1 MIIIIVLI
9 NRISP
14 QVFYKYT
21 KRRAAYSKINI
32 MRNNIIIVVVR
43 IFCTGIIVSLIF
55 TFYCTLFIILA
66 GRKYARSRSK
76 GRVNKSDASI
86 GRYARSSS
94 VIIRNSLVI

>member
-32 MRNNIIIVVVR
+32 MRNNNIIVVV
-43 IFCTGIIVSLIF
+43 F
-55 TFYCTLFIILA
+55 TCSVEYRAKPPYEIL
-66 GRKYARSRSK
+66 K
-76 GRVNKSDASI
+76 RVNEQI
-86 GRYARSSS
+86 
-94 VIIRNSLVI
+94 